1 MSLLQISWELLRD
14 SFLAW
19 LEDGCGQLGA
29 AIAFY
34 TIISLAPLLIV
45 VIMVAG
51 FFFGDDAARSEIV
64 LQIDGLVG
72 KEGAEAVQQMLIR
85 ADQPTTGWLAS
96 LIGLG
101 ALIFGATTVFYQLRQ
116 ALNRIWG
123 TLQEPYN
130 AVTAIV
136 RARLIAL
143 VTVLGVGFLLLVSL
157 VISAGIA
164 AITEYTQVA
173 LVGAEFILRLLNFV
187 ISLGYATLLF
197 ALTFRILPNQ
207 NLKWKFAFIGG
218 FFTACLFTLG
228 KFLIGW
234 YLGQRSI
241 GSVYGAAGSVVVIL
255 IWVYYSAQIM
265 LLGAEFTKVYHRRYG
280 KQMGE
285 TKLMEKPEDAEILIE
300 TR

>member
-1 MSLLQISWELLRD
+1 MMLLKTSWELLRD
-14 SFLAW
+14 SVMAW
-19 LEDGCGQLGA
+19 VDDGCGQLGA

-51 FFFGDDAARSEIV
+51 LFFGDDAARGEIV
-64 LQIDGLVG
+64 TQIDGLVG

-85 ADQPTTGWLAS
+85 ANQPASGWLAS

-164 AITEYTQVA
+164 AITEYTQTLFPA
-173 LVGAEFILRLLNFV
+173 AEFLMRLVNFV

-241 GSVYGAAGSVVVIL
+241 GSVYGAAGSIVVIL

-265 LLGAEFTKVYHRRYG
+265 LLGAEFTKTYHRRFG
-280 KQMGE
+280 PQNGDE
-285 TKLMEKPEDAEILIE
+285 QLMEKPDDAEIPQE
-300 TR
+300 TI